1 MVNDAPRQGCS
12 VFRPGVEEGRMPRRR
27 PRDSSVGKKTPRP
40 RQGVAL
46 SSLPGECDTLRGRIS
61 FLKSSFPGSSALRAL
76 TPGLKAGDPSG
87 ASPLRD
93 LQDGLHSDRDY
104 HFFAVELKCVSPGNS
119 YTAREVFFS
128 SAKRSGPMTKRSER
142 RYSSS
147 NSLRSKKPT
156 NTA

>member
-1 MVNDAPRQGCS
+1 MHPDRGARCLDRVSRRGVCPDED
-12 VFRPGVEEGRMPRRR
+12 PGIARW
-27 PRDSSVGKKTPRP
+27 GKKKPRP

-128 SAKRSGPMTKRSER
+128 SAKRSGPMTKRRGR

-147 NSLRSKKPT
+147 NSPRSEKPT
-156 NTA
+156 NTT